1 MLVLGIILSFFGL
14 GVFCWLLFTLA
25 IYALPF
31 FVGLTIAF
39 AAFHSGAGVI
49 GAFLVGCF
57 AGGATLAIGQ
67 IAFATVRSPLIRC
80 AIALFYAVPAT
91 IAGYHA
97 TLGLAQIGVPSV
109 AWQEA
114 FALVGA
120 AFVGCTAWARLAM
133 FAPPNIG
140 RGLCRWLGPI
150 VLGGW
155 FQEPVSPAVLVD
167 RLVVG
172 TMSWSKHAE
181 NAAAHTEPSWAA
193 RSS

>member
-1 MLVLGIILSFFGL
+1 MLALGIILSFFGL

-39 AAFHSGAGVI
+39 AAFHSGAGII
-49 GAFLVGCF
+49 GAFLVGCL

-67 IAFATVRSPLIRC
+67 IAFATIRSPLTRC

-97 TLGLAQIGVPSV
+97 TLGLAQIGMPSA

-114 FALVGA
+114 FAIVGA
-120 AFVGCTAWARLAM
+120 VVIGCTAWARLAM
-133 FAPPNIG
+133 LAPPNIG
-140 RGLCRWLGPI
+140 QGFAGGPTP
-150 VLGGW
+150 LSLADG
-155 FQEPVSPAVLVD
+155 S
-167 RLVVG
+167 
-172 TMSWSKHAE
+172 
-181 NAAAHTEPSWAA
+181 
-193 RSS
+193 RSR

>member
-1 MLVLGIILSFFGL
+1 MLVLGIMLSFFGL

-31 FVGLTIAF
+31 FIGLTVAF

-49 GAFLVGCF
+49 GAFLVGCL

-67 IAFATVRSPLIRC
+67 IAFATIRSPVIRC
-80 AIALFYAVPAT
+80 AIALFYVVPAT

-97 TLGLAQIGVPSV
+97 TLGLAQIGMPSP

-114 FALVGA
+114 FALVVA
-120 AFVGCTAWARLAM
+120 VFIGCTACARLAM

-140 RGLCRWLGPI
+140 QDFAVGPAP
-150 VLGGW
+150 LSLADG
-155 FQEPVSPAVLVD
+155 S
-167 RLVVG
+167 R
-172 TMSWSKHAE
+172 
-181 NAAAHTEPSWAA
+181 N
-193 RSS
+193 R

>member
-1 MLVLGIILSFFGL
+1 MLALGIILSFFGL

-31 FVGLTIAF
+31 FAGLTVAF

-49 GAFLVGCF
+49 GAFLVGCL

-97 TLGLAQIGVPSV
+97 TLGLAQIGVPS
-109 AWQEA
+109 ATWQEA

-120 AFVGCTAWARLAM
+120 VFIGCTAWARLAM
-133 FAPPNIG
+133 FAPLNIG
-140 RGLCRWLGPI
+140 QNFAVGPAP
-150 VLGGW
+150 LSLADG
-155 FQEPVSPAVLVD
+155 S
-167 RLVVG
+167 R
-172 TMSWSKHAE
+172 
-181 NAAAHTEPSWAA
+181 N
-193 RSS
+193 R

>member
-1 MLVLGIILSFFGL
+1 MLALEIILSFFGL

-31 FVGLTIAF
+31 FAGLTVAF
-39 AAFHSGAGVI
+39 SAFHSGAGVI
-49 GAFLVGCF
+49 GAFLVGCL

-97 TLGLAQIGVPSV
+97 TLGLAQIGVPS
-109 AWQEA
+109 AIWQEA

-120 AFVGCTAWARLAM
+120 AFIGCTAWARLAM
-133 FAPPNIG
+133 FAPLNIG
-140 RGLCRWLGPI
+140 KNFAVGPAP
-150 VLGGW
+150 LSLADG
-155 FQEPVSPAVLVD
+155 S
-167 RLVVG
+167 R
-172 TMSWSKHAE
+172 
-181 NAAAHTEPSWAA
+181 N
-193 RSS
+193 R